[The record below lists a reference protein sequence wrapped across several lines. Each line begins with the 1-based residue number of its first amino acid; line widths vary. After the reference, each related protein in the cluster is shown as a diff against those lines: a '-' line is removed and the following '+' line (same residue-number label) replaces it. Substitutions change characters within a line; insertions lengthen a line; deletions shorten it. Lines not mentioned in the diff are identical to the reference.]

1 MPATL
6 GPMSTDD
13 ARTDPRPFDGDER
26 ATLLGFLAGQREIL
40 RRKCAGLD
48 ADQLAR
54 TLPPSTLTLG
64 GLLNHATL
72 NENWWFVVRLGGG
85 APHPAFAEVDFDA
98 DPDFEFHEA
107 AHLSP
112 EELRCRYDDA
122 CAASDAVLAGIDDLS
137 TRTVAATRDG
147 ERMSARW
154 VLLHMVEET
163 ARHAG
168 HADLLRE
175 AVDGATGE

>member
-1 MPATL
+1 MVRRP
-6 GPMSTDD
+6 
-13 ARTDPRPFDGDER
+13 PRRRR
-26 ATLLGFLAGQREIL
+26 AA
-40 RRKCAGLD
+40 
-48 ADQLAR
+48 
-54 TLPPSTLTLG
+54 
-64 GLLNHATL
+64 
-72 NENWWFVVRLGGG
+72 
-85 APHPAFAEVDFDA
+85 PAFADVDWDA

-107 AHLSP
+107 ARLTP
-112 EELRCRYDDA
+112 EELLRRYDDA
-122 CAASDAVLAGIDDLS
+122 CAASDAVLAAVDDLS
-137 TRTVAATRDG
+137 TLTVAETRDG